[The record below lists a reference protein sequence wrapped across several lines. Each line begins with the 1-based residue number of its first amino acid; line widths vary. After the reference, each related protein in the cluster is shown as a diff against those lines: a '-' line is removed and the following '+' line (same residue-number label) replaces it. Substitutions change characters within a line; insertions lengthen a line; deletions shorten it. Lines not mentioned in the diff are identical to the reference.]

1 MILGIYK
8 TPSQKEADFLQH
20 LSWLLDFHIM
30 TYKNIIIIGDF
41 NMTIKNH
48 YFKDFMEMFAL
59 LCLISKPTCFQS
71 VNPTCV
77 DLILTNKPN
86 LFTLPANGAYIKY
99 VVGGEGGGG
108 GWAEGF
114 TNFSKNVL

>member
-1 MILGIYK
+1 
-8 TPSQKEADFLQH
+8 
-20 LSWLLDFHIM
+20 
-30 TYKNIIIIGDF
+30 
-41 NMTIKNH
+41 MTIKNH

-59 LCLISKPTCFQS
+59 LCFISKPTCFQS

-99 VVGGEGGGG
+99 VVGAGGGG
-108 GWAEGF
+108 GGGGQGC
-114 TNFSKNVL
+114 